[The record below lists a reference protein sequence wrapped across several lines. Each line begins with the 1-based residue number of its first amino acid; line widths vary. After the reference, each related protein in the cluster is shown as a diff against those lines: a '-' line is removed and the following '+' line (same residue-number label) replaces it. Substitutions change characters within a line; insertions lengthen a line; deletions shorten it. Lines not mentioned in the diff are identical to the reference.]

1 MHLFILLFFFIS
13 CSENSSQYFPL
24 DKVKSW
30 SYSVEIIP
38 EVENKAIYK
47 KTNISIGEKKIS
59 INGVKKSLYPIL
71 REDGTTLYYEFDKGG
86 IFRIG
91 KKFLKQNKITLE
103 NKRMVLPTPI
113 SLDKSWFVDSETYLI
128 LRKYPYYDYR
138 ATTNFKLNYKVIS
151 MNESVSTPSG
161 VFKDCI
167 LIEGKGETNFIGDSE
182 IGSIGIKIFSKEWYS
197 KKVGLVKMERIEQT
211 DTDLF
216 GTTKM
221 TQILEG
227 FRKF

>member
-1 MHLFILLFFFIS
+1 M
-13 CSENSSQYFPL
+13 
-24 DKVKSW
+24 
-30 SYSVEIIP
+30 
-38 EVENKAIYK
+38 
-47 KTNISIGEKKIS
+47 
-59 INGVKKSLYPIL
+59 

-167 LIEGKGETNFIGDSE
+167 LIEGYGRN
-182 IGSIGIKIFSKEWYS
+182 
-197 KKVGLVKMERIEQT
+197 
-211 DTDLF
+211 
-216 GTTKM
+216 
-221 TQILEG
+221 
-227 FRKF
+227 KFYW